1 MRKSLFFTRV
11 AALAA
16 VTLSGL
22 AVASTARAQAAI
34 NFIANGSIT
43 TADPVENGRLYRDA
57 NPSVFTINKPYPGL
71 SGSSS
76 SLYHYDTYSFTN
88 TNAFAEAVFIT
99 LSTTSTVNY
108 DVFSEAYLTYF
119 NPTDISVNYRG
130 DAGVSPLA
138 ASPSP
143 YSITVP
149 ANTTFVVIVN
159 ELSPNAGSAGYTLS
173 VSTAVP
179 EPSTWALL
187 GLSVAGTGVVV
198 LRRRRLLA

>member
-1 MRKSLFFTRV
+1 MRKSLFFTHV

-16 VTLSGL
+16 MALSGL
-22 AVASTARAQAAI
+22 AAASTACAQTPI
-34 NFIANGSIT
+34 NFVANGAIT
-43 TADPVENGRLYRDA
+43 STDPVENGRLTRDG
-57 NPSVFTINKPYPGL
+57 NPSVFTTNKAFPGVN
-71 SGSSS
+71 GSTST
-76 SLYHYDTYSFTN
+76 LYHYDTYSFTN

-99 LSTTSTVNY
+99 LSNTSTTENP
-108 DVFSEAYLTYF
+108 FSEAYLTYF

-130 DAGVSPLA
+130 DSGNSAVGFA
-138 ASPSP
+138 AP

-159 ELSPNAGSAGYTLS
+159 EVTANAGVSAYTLS

-187 GLSVAGTGVVV
+187 GLGVAGTGVVV
-198 LRRRRLLA
+198 LRRRRTLA